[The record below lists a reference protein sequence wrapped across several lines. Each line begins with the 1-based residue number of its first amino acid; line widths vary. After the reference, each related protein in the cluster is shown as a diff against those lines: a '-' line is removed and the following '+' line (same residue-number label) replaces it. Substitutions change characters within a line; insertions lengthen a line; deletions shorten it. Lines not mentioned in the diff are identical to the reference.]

1 MKIYI
6 ASDHAGFK
14 LKEELVPFVKG
25 LDFRH
30 EVFDLGPVEYNE
42 NDDYPDFIA
51 PVAEAVASGEGLE
64 PVERR
69 MGIIIGGSGQGE
81 AMTANRFK
89 GVRAAVFYGE
99 HMPIQYIDMTMKES
113 HDPYEIV
120 KLSRAHNDA
129 NILSIGARFVSSA
142 ESKMAVKLFLETS
155 FTGEE
160 RHLRRIKK
168 IEVK

>member
-6 ASDHAGFK
+6 ASDHAGFN
-14 LKEELVPFVKG
+14 LKEEMIPFVKS

-30 EVFDLGPVEYNE
+30 EVFDLGPTKYDE

-51 PVAEAVASGEGLE
+51 PVAKAIAEDSEA
-64 PVERR
+64 R
-69 MGIIIGGSGQGE
+69 GIIIGGSGQGE

-99 HMPIQYIDMTMKES
+99 QQPIQYIDMTMKES
-113 HDPYEIV
+113 QDPYEIV

-129 NILSIGARFVSSA
+129 NILSIGARFASST

-168 IEVK
+168 IDNL

>member
-6 ASDHAGFK
+6 ASDHAGFN
-14 LKEELVPFVKG
+14 LKEEIIPFVKS

-30 EVFDLGPVEYNE
+30 EVFDLGPANYDE

-51 PVAEAVASGEGLE
+51 PVAKAISGDPEA
-64 PVERR
+64 R
-69 MGIIIGGSGQGE
+69 GIIIGGSGQGE
-81 AMTANRFK
+81 AMTANRFN

-99 HMPIQYIDMTMKES
+99 HVPIQYIDMTMKES
-113 HDPYEIV
+113 QDPYEIV

-142 ESKMAVKLFLETS
+142 ESKMAIKLFLETS

-168 IEVK
+168 IDELS